1 MNLLCYIVSVFCFIV
16 FMLYSKNDFSC
27 FHSWKFGVVTVGIR
41 ALVYKAEYN
50 ISIIIRLHR
59 ITIFYGEQFMRYIIA
74 SHFIVIFSF
83 ILRSFRITF
92 SVVLTLSLI
101 VHSKKTKRSG
111 DAQLAH
117 VYEGA
122 KGPTSSVESLML

>member
-1 MNLLCYIVSVFCFIV
+1 MGFTCCFGG
-16 FMLYSKNDFSC
+16 MKGWLQSLPDF
-27 FHSWKFGVVTVGIR
+27 VRAVTVGIR

-101 VHSKKTKRSG
+101 IRSKKTKRSG

-122 KGPTSSVESLML
+122 KGPTSSVEGLML

>member
-1 MNLLCYIVSVFCFIV
+1 
-16 FMLYSKNDFSC
+16 MLYLWYVLLYLCCIPNAYSLLSFRGSLGSSQLVSKLWLNL
-27 FHSWKFGVVTVGIR
+27 
-41 ALVYKAEYN
+41 ALGYN
-50 ISIIIRLHR
+50 IFMIIRLHR

-83 ILRSFRITF
+83 ILRSFLSSRITI
-92 SVVLTLSLI
+92 SVVLTLPLI
-101 VHSKKTKRSG
+101 VHSKKTKWSG

>member
-27 FHSWKFGVVTVGIR
+27 FHLWKFGVVTVGIR

-83 ILRSFRITF
+83 ILRSFRITI
-92 SVVLTLSLI
+92 SVVLTLPLI
-101 VHSKKTKRSG
+101 VHSKKTKWSG

-117 VYEGA
+117 VYEGT